1 MSRVLCNAYLA
12 IRKLFFGCYQ
22 PINKKH
28 NAKSCKQSLTYK
40 LYGELHLTGFH
51 EYKKNKNDEDHESAQ
66 SDKPGTYT
74 ILQ

>member
-1 MSRVLCNAYLA
+1 MSRVLCNGYLA

-22 PINKKH
+22 PISKKH
-28 NAKSCKQSLTYK
+28 NAKSCKQSLTIK

-51 EYKKNKNDEDHESAQ
+51 EYKKNKNDEDNESAQ
-66 SDKPGTYT
+66 SDKPGTYA